1 MIPELTTCLRVVS
14 LFALAG
20 FFRKALRGGW
30 VHVRITIAL
39 FFPYFPTCWLDWN
52 CSNIAWFPLMMGMLM
67 VFFCGVLVNHSLY
80 IEIFDLEL
88 SSLPPITD
96 QISQAL
102 RKIRNRFG
110 TAKVATG
117 SCLESDWALEIRNY
131 SLRRMGALFK
141 LLVVYS
147 DPYPHGPATAFPTT
161 SQHPRAHWSWY
172 FESALRI
179 GHNRARGLVSLD

>member
-1 MIPELTTCLRVVS
+1 MSKGGIVICFGRVFPKGPSRWLSSCQDHNSSLFSVFPYMLTWLKLLKYSMIP
-14 LFALAG
+14 AYDG
-20 FFRKALRGGW
+20 
-30 VHVRITIAL
+30 HVDGI
-39 FFPYFPTCWLDWN
+39 
-52 CSNIAWFPLMMGMLM
+52 
-67 VFFCGVLVNHSLY
+67 FCGVLVNHSLY

-179 GHNRARGLVSLD
+179 GHNRARGLISLD